1 MEATFV
7 VNPKEIDAQLIER
20 MLGFFADKESPVT
33 VHLAEAQPERVDFQ
47 QWFQGMEAIRA
58 RTELVPVPS
67 GVEDLNEL
75 IDSVNDMDFDQP

>member
-20 MLGFFADKESPVT
+20 MLGFFADKESSVT
-33 VHLAEAQPERVDFQ
+33 VHLTEVQPERFDFQ

-58 RTELVPVPS
+58 RTGLVPVPS
-67 GVEDLNEL
+67 GVEGLNEL